1 MKKARSQKLKKF
13 NKVLSVLLAAA
24 MVAGSVPD
32 VSLVAHATEAET
44 EAELDIQ
51 DSENQDFE
59 ESGSD
64 VQDNENAADAD
75 ADAEVEEQ
83 TGSSEAEE
91 LEADES
97 IQPAAENPDTDNQD
111 TENMA
116 ENNTDSKAAD
126 TTANENTTGEEA
138 EGEDG
143 KAPRAAVTVTVNEA
157 GEGTATIT
165 YCVNAEEKTT
175 YDEIANVGD
184 FKSAN
189 EAGLDSAE
197 ENQYLY
203 VKVEA
208 EEGTTV
214 TVAAS
219 DDVTVGEAIT
229 KNEETAVYYKIQIK
243 KAFTLTVTKESEAE
257 DQTCTIT
264 VQYDNTIDSVTY
276 GNESTPINRE
286 GTIDDATQGDTI
298 TFTITPDDGYTGVT
312 VNGSADDVEE
322 GSEGAFTYDYTVP
335 TTETATITFAGTKTP
350 EQPDPGP
357 VTPDPDEAPEKKG
370 NKISN
375 ISLKALTAADSA
387 SIGREDIIVNV
398 EGNLSD
404 GNSYEN
410 ELKGDNGWKLSD
422 LAAGSYAVVVS
433 SESGVELTDVKVD
446 GLASAVTPQ
455 KQGDSYAFKLTLDG
469 TTANSIVISATAKK
483 TIGDTML
490 WVDAETEQIIA
501 RVKEKGAKDSE
512 YKAVSAEGVK
522 IERNK
527 SYTVEIAPNDTK
539 TIKISNVSYPTGA
552 DVRKQDGKYYIT
564 FTCTGSVSLNVETT
578 STLTATNKLSL
589 NADGSNSKLTVEY
602 AQSDVQTAN
611 PQTLTYAKLDGTGKD
626 LDSSAYAYVRVE
638 KIDGIIEVEEDY
650 GEKSAVKEDNKYL
663 YYALGQ
669 MESDKAVTVTANVTI
684 TVTED
689 ADRVQEIAINQAQVD
704 NSEEN
709 QTSVFALGQD
719 KLSQNKTY
727 NSGDYDVV
735 ITMEEGAVLKS
746 LVINGKTVSDITHSS
761 TGANVYTAAKTVKS
775 TESSDIQIKT
785 AKQSTVTF
793 VGTDAASATVKY
805 GLNASKQETELP
817 ATSKIEYNGTLYFTL
832 EAAENKAVTKV
843 EALTLYADANGM
855 YTDEDDIKSSKE
867 LTAANGVYSVDVA
880 EDITIRVTT
889 ADAKTVTVDTEDA
902 NVTGYAWSLEQN
914 TGFKEYKPADTAT
927 TPNKPEE
934 NPIPQLVAGTKLY
947 LQFTVK
953 AEYTESVKFN
963 AAVIYP
969 VAKVNGKNV
978 YEVEIGET
986 NAIVA
991 TAAQT
996 ASLDKATI
1004 TFTGTKTD
1012 ISKIEYK
1019 SHIDTDYKPLTIPAE
1034 AQDTSLVQA
1043 ENLPY
1048 GEYDI
1053 KVTLTTEKG
1062 ASSYVS
1068 TIGGKNADKN
1078 GVATITVNTETPS
1091 VAIATADFKTV
1102 TVNATTVAE
1111 VAKVEYKIGKDDQYK
1126 EVTPIAS
1133 GETATDA
1140 NKIKGLRV
1148 GDELYLKVTAAEGKK
1163 VSDITGATLE
1173 TEGDDKGAYKLTV
1186 DASTEA
1192 VTIMTAV
1199 NTDKNVTFTVGEKKV
1214 VDTIQYA
1221 VGTTAPADWSSL
1233 DNSTYPVNGTADVS
1247 NRDKAEA
1254 AIADF
1259 SGPFGENHNV
1269 YFKLNLVDA
1278 AKNNVTTVMLGS
1290 KEIEA
1295 NAQGVYTL
1303 ENADIKALANIE
1315 VTINTTAIY
1324 TMTFNM
1330 EPDQSAPFTVNELP
1344 TINGETT
1351 TPGAVIANN
1360 NSKPVK
1366 AGEEYGFTVTYDT
1379 EAAKIDAVNYVI
1391 TDDEGKEK
1399 STPISFTVNTK
1410 AEDDTS
1416 KNETRTYKFTPTE
1429 AGTIKI
1435 KGHTMG
1441 TVTVNF
1447 DTVPSAGA
1455 TIKAANTAAGVD
1467 TATDSTTATIK
1478 EDGTVYFKV
1487 TPADRYALSSV
1498 AYKDTDDEGE
1508 VTWTPLTAAEG
1519 IYSLELK
1526 DPDVNTDTQALSQTI
1541 RIVTVRDAAKNNAV
1555 TFDTNLD
1562 QVEVKYNTNVVLGG
1576 GTEDTIHTE
1585 ESGKIVYTDAA
1596 TLGFTVQQK
1605 PGFKVTGVR
1614 IGDEDQNIK
1623 ASDFDTAVS
1632 FTVEDL
1638 ANLAAVTDGAG
1649 KKEVTVTITTEQIA
1663 LADEQTITFTNNGVV
1678 SYIVTTAGAECTS
1691 YNTYSLPK
1699 DTKNLEFAVVVR
1711 NHYVPDISYTNTAG
1725 DEVQVKAIGS
1735 PVKVSN
1741 DKTEYKYSI
1750 PAAAID
1756 SEITL
1761 DSELED
1767 GYTAT
1772 AYAGTIKV
1780 VKAVENV
1787 AVTFEAKYD
1796 SDGYEDSINSLYLKN
1811 TTDENGNAVT
1821 TYTTINPNDE
1831 EDDGKTIEAGSN
1843 VVLYAKVAKN
1853 HTLTATG
1860 LEGFAYDHTEGN
1872 KLVYKAYIK
1881 DISADINAVI
1891 TSAEANT
1898 ITFTKN
1904 GNDVEPVKGKYAAS
1918 KNDTFEVKILTGS
1931 HTGAFTEASASA
1943 KNVTFTEED
1952 LKNENGV
1959 VTLTV
1964 PKGAAGK
1971 DITLNVSYEGGSEK
1985 YVISVAKDITA
1996 VTIKGN
2002 SKNEVK
2008 QTLDTTVKYTLT
2020 GTTDF
2025 SVLEVKPK
2033 ENDNVIKSAVIDAV
2047 TGELVITTTKEAGS
2061 SEFTIISNAD
2071 LVAAEEGAE
2080 PAPKTVATIKVTNDK
2095 AALAVKSVNTPVILD
2110 NVVTLELL
2118 ADAKTIPVTGD
2129 TYLKYKVTVDPAASY
2144 KNDSTAPQGMIA
2156 KNTQYFDVVFKDG
2169 KAAASKEF
2177 VKLVNGAGKDWSY
2190 SVSVSLVQTTKDKDI
2205 SDADVLNES
2214 AKVITKTVI
2223 TKAPY
2228 YEDKLSLTK
2237 KTTTVYTG
2245 QKDVTVAIPK
2255 FAKGTFQQNINNAKV
2270 EVYDK
2275 NGRYADSDFIN
2286 AWWDEDGTIKVN
2298 VGKTNLSNKGFLG
2311 AYTLKVIPDAGNTTD
2326 ETSNNMYAA
2335 PATLKITVVQGI
2347 ETISAVSGNIYKDT
2361 SSAKPKAVTF
2371 NMNTT
2376 LNGGSKD
2383 YKPKTNKL
2391 VYEVGKVNAGGVFE
2405 TDAAIARYVSV
2416 KNGKITIAKDYPIKA
2431 DVKENQFT
2439 VKVSAAD
2446 YAGSTVSGKFTYIV
2460 TNEKPVYGGLYFAKY
2475 DYNRGY
2481 YMVADGTSFTT
2492 DEFETLMPIVLK
2504 SGVESG
2510 RSYYTDDDLV
2520 WGWSIS
2526 YSNKKITANYASHT
2540 IANKVTA
2547 TVTAL
2552 DGSKVTAKTMF
2563 ALVYN
2568 KQQLGINEFNA
2579 GSNDTAN
2586 TLGGTKKVGI
2596 VKKSATEYE
2605 FNANSA
2611 DDTIIFN
2618 VGYLKDSDAK
2628 TYTNLG
2634 GNAYSGVTFNYTVGV
2649 KGGKI
2654 LTSDKYYGSYTVLP
2668 TAEKMTITLTNKSS
2682 GKVETKYNFTN
2693 KAFANSKVKAPTVKV
2708 SQGNIYVG
2716 KSNYVDIKVTGNTA
2730 YDYMYISVDAKDY
2743 AAEQTKKTSGK
2754 ANRVAGYYNLES
2766 FVDVDRD
2773 GTPDIYK
2780 NVDYAY
2786 PVNTTAAKG
2795 TATYD
2800 FSFYAEPE
2808 SAAGTYKYN
2817 VTFGTKNADGEFV
2830 PATKAVPIK
2839 VTVKAAA
2846 AFKPAAKYTIDSN
2859 VGYVQLTGT
2868 PVEYASGAYSASYV
2882 ELENANI
2889 GGQKN
2894 KFLEYFSL
2902 DKANGRIV
2910 MNMKDANN
2918 TLYDPSEINKNDCI
2932 GYVTYYDA
2940 KTATVQ
2946 KAKITISFKAN
2957 VYKASNIDQMLD
2969 KDNKLAGAV
2978 TTVTNGKN
2986 PVNVA
2991 FAAVEAVKDGTFT
3004 VESCGGNRVSIAA
3017 TGLEPGKSYK
3027 VNLYVVEANANAAK
3041 KIANL
3046 SNNSAQIKEIGGKMT
3061 LTVKAANPKKGLI
3074 KFDKA
3079 ALTQVF
3085 TANDYVQG
3093 SQDFVYE
3100 KSVPYTTAVKGAEV
3114 SKVTLDSSAPA
3125 YFGIK
3130 KIDGNSRVLITV
3142 KKKALAEADA
3152 ANAAASRKPKSLYKA
3167 TSTVKAT
3174 VEYTTGLTETI
3185 SFKLTTPEKPQTYA
3199 EALAVIKA
3207 AEKDA
3212 LAVMTYTNNDFKEDI
3227 EADIAAKA
3235 NALINKDSG
3244 ASVTV
3249 KTVGDIVRATKEAD
3263 GYVNAKLTV
3272 TNTESGA
3279 TENPYESVARQWA
3292 VKMTKADITTLDQAG
3307 KAVSEALDKVY
3318 SGKIQNG
3325 VTEDAVLAVVKQA
3338 LTDGKADARIDV
3350 RIQGFE
3356 YTPATVKAVGNLN
3369 FTVKLSRSIWKSV
3382 KVNRSYRIEKLND
3395 ATGAK
3400 TAIIAEF
3407 EKQFSTADSKLD
3419 NMVTADDIL
3428 AAAEAVKYNPDLKI
3442 AFGPE
3447 KETAG
3452 ENEVTVNKHF
3462 HKTDATTAANGYVE
3476 GTLIITNEKDA
3487 TDKAEVKLGQTKGT
3501 DNVDVA
3507 VVIKQYADADATTA
3521 SAIKTYLENTANFKA
3536 LNTTDKEAVIEAARK
3551 AINDPEK
3558 KLTIAVKPDEP
3569 ADADGKVKTYFELK
3583 PATVK
3588 AAGQIKVTLN
3598 ISSEKVTTPVPTEI
3612 TMTIEKLPQSIAALA
3627 AEADKVL
3634 KDAEQFKAD
3643 NNTTAAVIKTA
3654 LGNVID
3660 STSFEIYDKTGK
3672 KDNVTL
3678 EKATAEAA
3686 GSLEFTL
3693 RFKADTGA
3701 EDEVTYTF
3709 EIEKLAQ

>member
-91 LEADES
+91 LEVDES

-111 TENMA
+111 TENNA

-126 TTANENTTGEEA
+126 TTANENTAGEEA

-143 KAPRAAVTVTVNEA
+143 KALEEGSETQSYTISFENTANATLEAVENPGDGNVTIAQSDNVWSATVNKSTTEGATGAEKSVVFKAALEGKEIVVTYKAGNEGTEETLTAVDGVYTIPAEKITADVTVT
-157 GEGTATIT
+157 IT
-165 YCVNAEEKTT
+165 EKT
-175 YDEIANVGD
+175 DEGD
-184 FKSAN
+184 QKCS
-189 EAGLDSAE
+189 
-197 ENQYLY
+197 
-203 VKVEA
+203 
-208 EEGTTV
+208 
-214 TVAAS
+214 
-219 DDVTVGEAIT
+219 
-229 KNEETAVYYKIQIK
+229 
-243 KAFTLTVTKESEAE
+243 
-257 DQTCTIT
+257 IT
-264 VQYDNTIDSVTY
+264 VQYDDTINSVTY
-276 GNESTPINRE
+276 GAESTTVDKN
-286 GTIDDATQGDTI
+286 GTISDVTQGDTI
-298 TFTITPDDGYTGVT
+298 AFTITPAEGYTGVT
-312 VNGSADDVEE
+312 VNGSAEDVEA
-322 GSEGAFTYDYTVP
+322 GSEGAFTYDYTV
-335 TTETATITFAGTKTP
+335 TETATITFAGTKTP

-357 VTPDPDEAPEKKG
+357 VTPELDKAPEKKG
-370 NKISN
+370 NKVSN
-375 ISLKALTAADSA
+375 ISLKALTAADSEA
-387 SIGREDIIVNV
+387 ISRNDIKVSV
-398 EGNLSD
+398 KGNLSD
-404 GNSYEN
+404 DTGYNKELEN
-410 ELKGDNGWKLSD
+410 ENGWKLSD

-433 SESGVELTDVKVD
+433 SKNGVELTDVKVD

-455 KQGDSYAFKLTLDG
+455 KQGDSYTFKLTLDG
-469 TTANSIVISATAKK
+469 TTANSIVISATAKRP
-483 TIGDTML
+483 ISDTML
-490 WVDAETEQIIA
+490 WVDAETEQIKT

-522 IERNK
+522 IESNK

-539 TIKISNVSYPTGA
+539 TIKISNVSGCPTNA

-564 FTCTGSVSLNVETT
+564 FTCTGSVFLNVETT
-578 STLTATNKLSL
+578 TTSTVANNLSL
-589 NADGSNSKLTVEY
+589 NADDSNSELTVEY

-626 LDSSAYAYVRVE
+626 LDSSAYVYVRVG
-638 KIDGIIEVEEDY
+638 KIDGIITVTEDY
-650 GEKSAVKEDNKYL
+650 DESAQVVKEDSKYL

-669 MESDKAVTVTANVTI
+669 MESDKTVTVTANVTI

-689 ADRVQEIAINQAQVD
+689 ADRVEKIEFIKYTEPGENGDIATFALNQNELNQ
-704 NSEEN
+704 SEE
-709 QTSVFALGQD
+709 
-719 KLSQNKTY
+719 Y
-727 NSGDYDVV
+727 NSGDYNVV
-735 ITMEEGAVLKS
+735 ITMAKGAVLKS
-746 LVINGKTVSDITHSS
+746 LVINGKIVSDITHKVAE
-761 TGANVYTAAKTVKS
+761 GKNVYTAAKAVNSK
-775 TESSDIQIKT
+775 ESSDIQIKT
-785 AKQSTVTF
+785 AEQSTVTF
-793 VGTDAASATVKY
+793 VGTGAASATVKY
-805 GLNASKQETELP
+805 GLNASKQETEL
-817 ATSKIEYNGTLYFTL
+817 TGTIIEYNGTLYFTL

-843 EALTLYADANGM
+843 EALTLYADATG
-855 YTDEDDIKSSKE
+855 TAEDDIKSSKE

-889 ADAKTVTVDTEDA
+889 ADAHEIKVTLGE
-902 NVTGYAWSLEQN
+902 NVTSYAWSYTQDGE
-914 TGFKEYKPADTAT
+914 FKTYKPADDSSSPTKA
-927 TPNKPEE
+927 EE
-934 NPIPQLVAGTKLY
+934 NKIPALIKGKDLY
-947 LQFTVK
+947 FQFTTAADKVEQVK
-953 AEYTESVKFN
+953 LDNVI
-963 AAVIYP
+963 IYP
-969 VAKVNGKNV
+969 VAVTSGKNIYKITV
-978 YEVEIGET
+978 KET
-986 NAIVA
+986 GNAVNV
-991 TAAQT
+991 TAVTEAE
-996 ASLDKATI
+996 LGKATEV
-1004 TFTGTKTD
+1004 TFSGTVAEIETIQYKAHYEADTQYETLPKTTEYD
-1012 ISKIEYK
+1012 WTNNKIP
-1019 SHIDTDYKPLTIPAE
+1019 D
-1034 AQDTSLVQA
+1034 
-1043 ENLPY
+1043 LPY

-1053 KVTLTTEKG
+1053 KVTLKTATAETK
-1062 ASSYVS
+1062 YVS
-1068 TIGGKNADKN
+1068 TIDGKNADKN
-1078 GVATITVNTETPS
+1078 GVATITVNAATPS
-1091 VAIATADFKTV
+1091 VAIATAEFKTV
-1102 TVNATTVAE
+1102 TVNAAMVAD

-1133 GETATDA
+1133 SGTATDA
-1140 NKIKGLRV
+1140 NQIKGLRV
-1148 GDELYLKVTAAEGKK
+1148 GDELYLKVTAAKGKK
-1163 VSDITGATLE
+1163 ATIAGATAA
-1173 TEGDDKGAYKLTV
+1173 EGDDKGAYIIEVKDSTSDV
-1186 DASTEA
+1186 TISTEA
-1192 VTIMTAV
+1192 
-1199 NTDKNVTFTVGEKKV
+1199 NTDKNVTFTVDRKK
-1214 VDTIQYA
+1214 A
-1221 VGTTAPADWSSL
+1221 VGSITYIVKETAPTNEDWTAAEGKTGVNAD
-1233 DNSTYPVNGTADVS
+1233 STSGNLTVS
-1247 NRDKAEA
+1247 NRDSAEA
-1254 AIADF
+1254 AIAKISDV
-1259 SGPFGENHNV
+1259 PVTNQNI
-1269 YFKLNLVDA
+1269 YFKLELVWTNENDVKA
-1278 AKNNVTTVMLGS
+1278 VKVSGITEPL
-1290 KEIEA
+1290 EA
-1295 NAQGVYTL
+1295 TDGVYTIP
-1303 ENADIKALANIE
+1303 NANIIAATE
-1315 VTINTTAIY
+1315 MTIDTTVLHALEFEI
-1324 TMTFNM
+1324 TN
-1330 EPDQSAPFTVNELP
+1330 AANNKL
-1344 TINGETT
+1344 TIKDVPAEGST
-1351 TPGAVIANN
+1351 TPAALIADGD
-1360 NSKPVK
+1360 VK
-1366 AGEEYGFTVTYDT
+1366 AVEKGESYKFSISYDT
-1379 EAAKIDAVNYVI
+1379 ALAKIDRVQYIYEDGDKDKQDDISYVTEKKEENDNTTTETRIYTVAVNAAGKVVI
-1391 TDDEGKEK
+1391 EGHDRGNVSLVFEK
-1399 STPISFTVNTK
+1399 VGGTATV
-1410 AEDDTS
+1410 
-1416 KNETRTYKFTPTE
+1416 
-1429 AGTIKI
+1429 
-1435 KGHTMG
+1435 
-1441 TVTVNF
+1441 
-1447 DTVPSAGA
+1447 
-1455 TIKAANTAAGVD
+1455 KAAD
-1467 TATDSTTATIK
+1467 TAEIKDTDGESPTIK

-1498 AYKDTDDEGE
+1498 AYKVTDDEGKA
-1508 VTWTPLTAAEG
+1508 TWTPLTAAEG

-1526 DPDVNTDTQALSQTI
+1526 DPDVNDGALSQTI

-1663 LADEQTITFTNNGVV
+1663 LADEQPITFMNNGVV

-1971 DITLNVSYEGGSEK
+1971 DITLNVAYEGGSEK
-1985 YVISVAKDITA
+1985 YVISVAKDIKA

-2110 NVVTLELL
+2110 NAVTLELL

-2298 VGKTNLSNKGFLG
+2298 VGKTNLRNKGFLG

-2376 LNGGSKD
+2376 LNNGSKD

-2540 IANKVTA
+2540 R
-2547 TVTAL
+2547 L
-2552 DGSKVTAKTMF
+2552 
-2563 ALVYN
+2563 
-2568 KQQLGINEFNA
+2568 
-2579 GSNDTAN
+2579 
-2586 TLGGTKKVGI
+2586 
-2596 VKKSATEYE
+2596 
-2605 FNANSA
+2605 
-2611 DDTIIFN
+2611 
-2618 VGYLKDSDAK
+2618 
-2628 TYTNLG
+2628 
-2634 GNAYSGVTFNYTVGV
+2634 
-2649 KGGKI
+2649 
-2654 LTSDKYYGSYTVLP
+2654 
-2668 TAEKMTITLTNKSS
+2668 
-2682 GKVETKYNFTN
+2682 
-2693 KAFANSKVKAPTVKV
+2693 
-2708 SQGNIYVG
+2708 
-2716 KSNYVDIKVTGNTA
+2716 
-2730 YDYMYISVDAKDY
+2730 
-2743 AAEQTKKTSGK
+2743 
-2754 ANRVAGYYNLES
+2754 
-2766 FVDVDRD
+2766 
-2773 GTPDIYK
+2773 
-2780 NVDYAY
+2780 
-2786 PVNTTAAKG
+2786 
-2795 TATYD
+2795 
-2800 FSFYAEPE
+2800 
-2808 SAAGTYKYN
+2808 
-2817 VTFGTKNADGEFV
+2817 
-2830 PATKAVPIK
+2830 
-2839 VTVKAAA
+2839 
-2846 AFKPAAKYTIDSN
+2846 
-2859 VGYVQLTGT
+2859 
-2868 PVEYASGAYSASYV
+2868 
-2882 ELENANI
+2882 
-2889 GGQKN
+2889 
-2894 KFLEYFSL
+2894 
-2902 DKANGRIV
+2902 
-2910 MNMKDANN
+2910 
-2918 TLYDPSEINKNDCI
+2918 C
-2932 GYVTYYDA
+2932 
-2940 KTATVQ
+2940 
-2946 KAKITISFKAN
+2946 
-2957 VYKASNIDQMLD
+2957 
-2969 KDNKLAGAV
+2969 
-2978 TTVTNGKN
+2978 
-2986 PVNVA
+2986 
-2991 FAAVEAVKDGTFT
+2991 
-3004 VESCGGNRVSIAA
+3004 
-3017 TGLEPGKSYK
+3017 
-3027 VNLYVVEANANAAK
+3027 
-3041 KIANL
+3041 
-3046 SNNSAQIKEIGGKMT
+3046 
-3061 LTVKAANPKKGLI
+3061 
-3074 KFDKA
+3074 
-3079 ALTQVF
+3079 
-3085 TANDYVQG
+3085 
-3093 SQDFVYE
+3093 
-3100 KSVPYTTAVKGAEV
+3100 
-3114 SKVTLDSSAPA
+3114 
-3125 YFGIK
+3125 
-3130 KIDGNSRVLITV
+3130 SR
-3142 KKKALAEADA
+3142 
-3152 ANAAASRKPKSLYKA
+3152 
-3167 TSTVKAT
+3167 
-3174 VEYTTGLTETI
+3174 
-3185 SFKLTTPEKPQTYA
+3185 
-3199 EALAVIKA
+3199 
-3207 AEKDA
+3207 
-3212 LAVMTYTNNDFKEDI
+3212 
-3227 EADIAAKA
+3227 
-3235 NALINKDSG
+3235 
-3244 ASVTV
+3244 
-3249 KTVGDIVRATKEAD
+3249 
-3263 GYVNAKLTV
+3263 
-3272 TNTESGA
+3272 
-3279 TENPYESVARQWA
+3279 
-3292 VKMTKADITTLDQAG
+3292 
-3307 KAVSEALDKVY
+3307 
-3318 SGKIQNG
+3318 
-3325 VTEDAVLAVVKQA
+3325 
-3338 LTDGKADARIDV
+3338 
-3350 RIQGFE
+3350 
-3356 YTPATVKAVGNLN
+3356 
-3369 FTVKLSRSIWKSV
+3369 
-3382 KVNRSYRIEKLND
+3382 
-3395 ATGAK
+3395 
-3400 TAIIAEF
+3400 
-3407 EKQFSTADSKLD
+3407 
-3419 NMVTADDIL
+3419 
-3428 AAAEAVKYNPDLKI
+3428 
-3442 AFGPE
+3442 
-3447 KETAG
+3447 
-3452 ENEVTVNKHF
+3452 
-3462 HKTDATTAANGYVE
+3462 
-3476 GTLIITNEKDA
+3476 
-3487 TDKAEVKLGQTKGT
+3487 
-3501 DNVDVA
+3501 
-3507 VVIKQYADADATTA
+3507 
-3521 SAIKTYLENTANFKA
+3521 
-3536 LNTTDKEAVIEAARK
+3536 
-3551 AINDPEK
+3551 
-3558 KLTIAVKPDEP
+3558 
-3569 ADADGKVKTYFELK
+3569 
-3583 PATVK
+3583 
-3588 AAGQIKVTLN
+3588 
-3598 ISSEKVTTPVPTEI
+3598 
-3612 TMTIEKLPQSIAALA
+3612 
-3627 AEADKVL
+3627 ADK
-3634 KDAEQFKAD
+3634 
-3643 NNTTAAVIKTA
+3643 
-3654 LGNVID
+3654 
-3660 STSFEIYDKTGK
+3660 
-3672 KDNVTL
+3672 
-3678 EKATAEAA
+3678 
-3686 GSLEFTL
+3686 GSSKESKQSSRLL
-3693 RFKADTGA
+3693 
-3701 EDEVTYTF
+3701 
-3709 EIEKLAQ
+3709 